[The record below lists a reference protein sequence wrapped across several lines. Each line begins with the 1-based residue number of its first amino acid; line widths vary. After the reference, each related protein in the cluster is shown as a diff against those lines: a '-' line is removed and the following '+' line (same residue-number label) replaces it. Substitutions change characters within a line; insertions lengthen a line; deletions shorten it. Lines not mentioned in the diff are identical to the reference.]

1 MALGD
6 AALDWKRV
14 CRNVQVE
21 RKSLKYGPEN
31 RECDVR
37 WRYREDTGISLR
49 AVYYS
54 SQDGKL
60 RTWTEQHFPATGP
73 SIPLTTTYADG
84 AVSIDFPRGSFGRLY
99 KQYIDIK
106 YTFVGHESAD
116 KFQTLL
122 YTNNGVDPAEL
133 KFDRPILAISSNK
146 NPTECRNKNLRL
158 WRRVETQLVDGE
170 LITSEVLV
178 LLFYTSALEE
188 EKGHWVEEPHYAF
201 EWLADSIY
209 KKESDK
215 LTLVFS
221 KDPSRWATDK
231 LLKRRK
237 SSTRSE
243 SEPVNS
249 SLFERK
255 RNDSMEMP
263 ELARSESR
271 ASGSLNGSLQSPRSI
286 FGNGSGFSRA
296 GNLNRFGYS
305 ELDIKFQSKKD
316 RRAFLDVWKQ
326 HVKPLV
332 AAS

>member
-1 MALGD
+1 
-6 AALDWKRV
+6 
-14 CRNVQVE
+14 
-21 RKSLKYGPEN
+21 
-31 RECDVR
+31 
-37 WRYREDTGISLR
+37 
-49 AVYYS
+49 
-54 SQDGKL
+54 
-60 RTWTEQHFPATGP
+60 
-73 SIPLTTTYADG
+73 LTTTYADG

-231 LLKRRK
+231 LFKRRK